1 MKPISSEQEK
11 KQDRKW
17 EEELFREGP
26 DADFTLQVMQK
37 LDHVSMEDPHVQVP
51 WEIKKSHKRRW
62 IYRTGI
68 AAAAGVL
75 IAGGAWAAWDRTKEK
90 PVQPPVSAINIPPLP
105 NIAVPEVL
113 RYANLADDY
122 KRLQPLGL
130 VVNPNIDIE
139 DQGYKLKIED
149 VLVDGSQLIL
159 MLQQTA
165 PDGTGMYLLN
175 SKVEDIHITDENGEN
190 VAEPALDTRQG
201 SGSLNKLV
209 FQLHRDIPDEIIIRG
224 NFGHLNVG
232 NGYGYDVNTKTYT
245 NKRITVD
252 WSFQFK
258 LDMTTAKAM
267 SKETLM
273 NDSYTT
279 PEGVKL
285 DMTQLVQTPNGTRL
299 DLEVNLND
307 ELRAKAGE
315 DWAKDMDILYHIE
328 VMDTG
333 EYRIFNGGRPN
344 ARQAKFRYR
353 DLSQVSAGGPLKISE
368 TWDPSLVT
376 LSADHIRFV
385 LDGYTIPVKEGQTME
400 VDLDKAKNDVNFHTF
415 ASFNHLGDQMV
426 LYQFNYEHVQS
437 SNYQTEGGS
446 GDGTSLVLEGNGLFE
461 NEFYGDQWVATDLTG
476 EEYPVELMGSRKP
489 ANLNE
494 EYVVDDVK
502 LIVHGFNKDKGT
514 KLTLKR
520 TVVHRDFRDVDW
532 KVDLVSDSSMPWG
545 TIR

>member
-17 EEELFREGP
+17 EEELFRQGP
-26 DADFTLQVMQK
+26 DADFTLQVMQE
-37 LDHVSMEDPHVQVP
+37 LDHVSMEGPHVQAP
-51 WEIKKSHKRRW
+51 WGTKKSHKSKW

-68 AAAAGVL
+68 AAAAAVL
-75 IAGGAWAAWDRTKEK
+75 IAGGAWAAWERTKEK
-90 PVQPPVSAINIPPLP
+90 PVQPPVSAVNIPALP
-105 NIAVPEVL
+105 NIPVPEVL

-130 VVNPNIDIE
+130 VVNPNIDID

-175 SKVEDIHITDENGEN
+175 SKAEDIHITDEKGNN
-190 VAEPALDTRQG
+190 VAELARDTRQG
-201 SGSLNKLV
+201 TGSLNKLV
-209 FQLHRDIPDEIIIRG
+209 FQLHRDIPDEITVRG
-224 NFGHLNVG
+224 ELGHLNVG
-232 NGYGYDVNTKTYT
+232 NGYDVNTKTYT
-245 NKRITVD
+245 DKKVSVD

-258 LDMTTAKAM
+258 LDMTQAKVM
-267 SKETLM
+267 SKETPM
-273 NDSYTT
+273 DASYTT
-279 PEGVKL
+279 PEGL
-285 DMTQLVQTPNGTRL
+285 ELAMTQLVQTPNGTRL

-368 TWDPSLVT
+368 TWDPSLVK
-376 LSADHIRFV
+376 LHAENIRFV
-385 LDGYTIPVKEGQTME
+385 LDGYTIPVKEGQKME
-400 VDLDKAKNDVNFHTF
+400 VDLDKASEESKFYAF
-415 ASFNHLGDQMV
+415 ASFKHFGDQLE
-426 LYQFNYEHVQS
+426 LYRFNYERGQS
-437 SNYQTEGGS
+437 SNGQTGGQA
-446 GDGTSLVLEGNGLFE
+446 SLVLEGLALFK
-461 NEFYGDQWVATDLTG
+461 NEFYGDQWVATDSTG
-476 EEYPVELMGSRKP
+476 KEYPVEVMGIRKP

-494 EYVVDDVK
+494 EYVVEDVK
-502 LIVHGFNKDKGT
+502 LIVHGFNKDTGT

-532 KVDLVSDSSMPWG
+532 KVNLSSDSSLPWDQ
-545 TIR
+545 

>member
-1 MKPISSEQEK
+1 MKPISSEQDK
-11 KQDRKW
+11 TLDRKW

-37 LDHVSMEDPHVQVP
+37 LDHVPMEDSYAQVP
-51 WEIKKSHKRRW
+51 WETKKSHKRTW

-68 AAAAGVL
+68 AAAVAVL
-75 IAGGAWAAWDRTKEK
+75 IAGGAWAAWDGTRER
-90 PVQPPVSAINIPPLP
+90 PVQPPVNAINIPPLP
-105 NIAVPEVL
+105 NIPVPEVL
-113 RYANLADDY
+113 RYANLSDDY

-130 VVNPNIDIE
+130 VVNPNIDID
-139 DQGYKLKIED
+139 DQGYKLKIAD

-165 PDGTGMYLLN
+165 PDGTGLYLLN
-175 SKVEDIHITDENGEN
+175 SKVEDIHITDENGKD
-190 VAEPALDTRQG
+190 VAEPAMDTRQG

-209 FQLHRDIPDEIIIRG
+209 FQLHRDIPDEITVRG
-224 NFGHLNVG
+224 DFGHLDVG
-232 NGYGYDVNTKTYT
+232 DGYGYDVNTKTYT
-245 NKRITVD
+245 DKKVSVD

-258 LDMTTAKAM
+258 LDMTQAKVM
-267 SKETLM
+267 SKETPM
-273 NDSYTT
+273 NASYTT
-279 PEGVKL
+279 PEGL
-285 DMTQLVQTPNGTRL
+285 ELAMTQLVQTPNGTRL

-315 DWAKDMDILYHIE
+315 DWARDMDILYHIE
-328 VMDTG
+328 IKDTG

-353 DLSQVSAGGPLKISE
+353 DLGQVSVGGPLKLSE

-376 LSADHIRFV
+376 LNADNIRFV

-400 VDLDKAKNDVNFHTF
+400 VDLDKASEESKFYTF
-415 ASFNHLGDQMV
+415 ASFNSLGDQMDIRS
-426 LYQFNYEHVQS
+426 FNYQRGQS
-437 SNYQTEGGS
+437 ANDQTKGGS
-446 GDGTSLVLEGNGLFE
+446 ENETSLVLEGSGLFQ
-461 NEFYGDQWVATDLTG
+461 NEFYGDHWLATDSTG
-476 EEYPVELMGSRKP
+476 KEYPVEIMGIRNP

-494 EYVVDDVK
+494 QYVIDDVK

-520 TVVHRDFRDVDW
+520 TVVHRDFRDVNW
-532 KVDLVSDSSMPWG
+532 KVNLASDSSTPWDQ
-545 TIR
+545 

>member
-1 MKPISSEQEK
+1 MKPISSEQDK

-26 DADFTLQVMQK
+26 DSDFTLQVMQK
-37 LDHVSMEDPHVQVP
+37 LDHVSMEDSHVQVP
-51 WEIKKSHKRRW
+51 WETKKSHKSKW

-68 AAAAGVL
+68 AVAAAVL
-75 IAGGAWAAWDRTKEK
+75 IAGGAWVAWDQTQEK
-90 PVQPPVSAINIPPLP
+90 PVQPPLNAVNIPPLP
-105 NIAVPEVL
+105 NIPVPEVL

-130 VVNPNIDIE
+130 VVNPNIDIN

-149 VLVDGSQLIL
+149 VLVDRSQLIL

-165 PDGTGMYLLN
+165 PDGTGMYLLG
-175 SKVEDIHITDENGEN
+175 SKVEDIHVTDENGKS
-190 VAEPALDTRQG
+190 VAELARDTRQG
-201 SGSLNKLV
+201 NGSLNKLV
-209 FQLHRDIPDEIIIRG
+209 FQLNRDIPDEIIVRG

-232 NGYGYDVNTKTYT
+232 NGYDVNTKTYT
-245 NKRITVD
+245 DKKVSVD

-258 LDMTTAKAM
+258 LDMTQAKGM
-267 SKETLM
+267 SKETPM
-273 NDSYTT
+273 DASYTT
-279 PEGVKL
+279 PEGL
-285 DMTQLVQTPNGTRL
+285 ELAMTQSVQTPNGTRL

-315 DWAKDMDILYHIE
+315 EWAKEMDILYHIE
-328 VMDTG
+328 VKDTG

-376 LSADHIRFV
+376 LNADNIRFV
-385 LDGYTIPVKEGQTME
+385 LDGYTIPVKEEQAME
-400 VDLDKAKNDVNFHTF
+400 VDLDKASKESKFYTF
-415 ASFNHLGDQMV
+415 ASFNHLGDQID
-426 LYQFNYEHVQS
+426 LHRFNYERGQS
-437 SNYQTEGGS
+437 SNGQTTGGS
-446 GDGTSLVLEGNGLFE
+446 GNETSLVLEGSGLFQ
-461 NEFYGDQWVATDLTG
+461 NEFYGDHWVATDSTG
-476 EEYPVELMGSRKP
+476 KEYPVEVMGIRKP

-494 EYVVDDVK
+494 QYVVDDVK

-532 KVDLVSDSSMPWG
+532 KVNLASDSSMPWDQ
-545 TIR
+545 